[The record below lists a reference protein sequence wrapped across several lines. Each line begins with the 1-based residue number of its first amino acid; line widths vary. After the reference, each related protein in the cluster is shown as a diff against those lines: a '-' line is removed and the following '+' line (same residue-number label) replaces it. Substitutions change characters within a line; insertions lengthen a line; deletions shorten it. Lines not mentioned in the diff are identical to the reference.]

1 MGIRSAHIHS
11 PAVKETTMPNQVV
24 RLIFPPH
31 LLDEPVINQLIRRYN
46 LTVNILRA
54 NITAEEGWMDLQLTG
69 SAAVIENA
77 TTWLKGR
84 GVEVQGLAQ

>member
-1 MGIRSAHIHS
+1 
-11 PAVKETTMPNQVV
+11 MPNQVI

-54 NITAEEGWMDLQLTG
+54 NITAQEGWMDIQLTG
-69 SAAVIENA
+69 SSAVIESA
-77 TTWLKGR
+77 TSWLEGR
-84 GVEVQGLAQ
+84 GVEVQGLTQ